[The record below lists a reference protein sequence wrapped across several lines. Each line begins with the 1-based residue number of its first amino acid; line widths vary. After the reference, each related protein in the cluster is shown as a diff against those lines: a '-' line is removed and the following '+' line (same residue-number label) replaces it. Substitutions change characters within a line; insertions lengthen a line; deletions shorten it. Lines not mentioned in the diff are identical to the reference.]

1 MQHMK
6 KHLQQGE
13 HSMKKILL
21 SAAIL
26 LLCHLSLQAQEKVV
40 TGGFTVTR
48 IMLDMQNEQNEEGMS
63 DQISREENNCSRKK
77 MPAKEKETDK

>member
-1 MQHMK
+1 MK

-21 SAAIL
+21 SAAVL
-26 LLCHLSLQAQEKVV
+26 LLCHLSLQAQEKVI

-48 IMLDMQNEQNEEGMS
+48 IMLDMQNEQKETGMS
-63 DQISREENNCSRKK
+63 DQISREENNSSQPDKGGQQKK
-77 MPAKEKETDK
+77 K

>member
-1 MQHMK
+1 
-6 KHLQQGE
+6 
-13 HSMKKILL
+13 MKKILL

-26 LLCHLSLQAQEKVV
+26 LLCHFSLQAQEKVI

-48 IMLDMQNEQNEEGMS
+48 IMLDMQNEQNEEEMS
-63 DQISREENNCSRKK
+63 DQISWEENNSSREK